1 MRYFHGMDIQR
12 IAYGLIV
19 IIAVAVILFFT
30 KVVLIPFV
38 LAFMIWF
45 LIRQVQQ
52 VIGKVRIGGRQLP
65 LWLRGSLAFLT
76 IFAALGLVATLL
88 TNNIKGVN
96 EVMPNY
102 EQNVLLIKAQ
112 LEQATGLDLQ
122 DYSGRLTQDMEVGR
136 LITQLVNALT
146 SILGSAVMVLIY
158 VAFLMIE
165 ERHARAKFKAMYDTD
180 EQQNRA
186 LFMLRQIDHSLSRYV
201 TLKTVVSLTT
211 GALSYVVL
219 LIIGVDFA
227 FFWAFIIF
235 LLNYIPTIGSLVA
248 TIFPAFI
255 AALQFASIGPA
266 LWVLGGVG
274 LIQVIVGNIIDPR
287 LMGTSLNVSGVVV
300 ILSLAFWGSIWGV
313 VGMILSVPITVMLVI
328 VLAQFDNTRWLAIL
342 LSDKGHVQVNGVKE

>member
-1 MRYFHGMDIQR
+1 MNIQS
-12 IAYGLIV
+12 IAFGLLIV
-19 IIAVAVILFFT
+19 IAVAVILSFT

-52 VIGKVRIGGRQLP
+52 QIGRVRVRGEQLP
-65 LWLRGSLAFLT
+65 LWLRGTLAFLA
-76 IFAALGLVATLL
+76 IFAALALVATLL
-88 TNNIKGVN
+88 TNNIKGVTA
-96 EVMPNY
+96 VLPNY
-102 EQNVLLIKAQ
+102 EANVLLIKDQ
-112 LEQATGLDLQ
+112 IEGATGWDL
-122 DYSGRLTQDMEVGR
+122 YAYTGRMTEDMEVGR

-146 SILGSAVMVLIY
+146 SILGNAVLVVIY
-158 VAFLMIE
+158 VAFLMVE
-165 ERHARAKFKAMYDTD
+165 ERHAKAKFQAMYEAGPQRERVLDV
-180 EQQNRA
+180 
-186 LFMLRQIDHSLSRYV
+186 MRQVDHSLSRYV
-201 TLKTVVSLTT
+201 TLKTFVSLIT
-211 GALSYVVL
+211 GALSYIVL

-248 TIFPAFI
+248 TVFPAFI

-274 LIQVIVGNIIDPR
+274 LIQIIVGNILDPR

-328 VLAQFDNTRWLAIL
+328 TLAQFDNTRWLAIL
-342 LSDKGHVQVNGVKE
+342 LSDKGQVKGNGAKKIAA

>member
-1 MRYFHGMDIQR
+1 MDPQR

-19 IIAVAVILFFT
+19 IVAVAVILSFT

-52 VIGKVRIGGRQLP
+52 LISKVRIRGRQLP

-96 EVMPNY
+96 QVMPKY
-102 EQNVLLIKAQ
+102 EENVMLIKDQ
-112 LEQATGLDLQ
+112 IEEATGLDLRA
-122 DYSGRLTQDMEVGR
+122 YTGRLTQDLEVGK

-158 VAFLMIE
+158 VAFLMVE
-165 ERHARAKFKAMYDTD
+165 ERNAKAKFKAMYDTD
-180 EQQNRA
+180 PQRERA
-186 LFMLRQIDHSLSRYV
+186 MFMLRQIDHSLSRYV
-201 TLKTVVSLTT
+201 TLKTLVSLTT
-211 GALSYVVL
+211 GALSYIVL

-227 FFWAFIIF
+227 FFWAFTIF

-248 TIFPAFI
+248 TVFPAFI

-342 LSDKGHVQVNGVKE
+342 LSDKGQVQVNGVQE